1 MSKIETASK
10 VSLKLT
16 SMINLEM
23 RGASSR
29 LWQKRPPIVITDDTQ
44 NRNHKHS
51 STEAYQQ
58 DKPRN
63 AKPPPPTTRKGPPP
77 GQKRPIAFIGTIN
90 SKSGPQWQ
98 PQNHVQSRKYK
109 QSATEAHQQNKPRK
123 AGRTHADAPTLDTAH
138 STTPPPSQPPKG

>member
-63 AKPPPPTTRKGPPP
+63 AKPPPPQPGKGH
-77 GQKRPIAFIGTIN
+77 
-90 SKSGPQWQ
+90 PQAKKD
-98 PQNHVQSRKYK
+98 PLLS
-109 QSATEAHQQNKPRK
+109 
-123 AGRTHADAPTLDTAH
+123 
-138 STTPPPSQPPKG
+138 